1 MLVLLAM
8 VIPLNIGG
16 WGPREGMA
24 AWAFAAAGLGA
35 HQGVMTATAY
45 GVMGIVATMP
55 GGLVLAV
62 DRLRRSRTRRR
73 SDASGAPDVP
83 VA

>member
-1 MLVLLAM
+1 
-8 VIPLNIGG
+8 
-16 WGPREGMA
+16 
-24 AWAFAAAGLGA
+24 
-35 HQGVMTATAY
+35 
-45 GVMGIVATMP
+45 MP